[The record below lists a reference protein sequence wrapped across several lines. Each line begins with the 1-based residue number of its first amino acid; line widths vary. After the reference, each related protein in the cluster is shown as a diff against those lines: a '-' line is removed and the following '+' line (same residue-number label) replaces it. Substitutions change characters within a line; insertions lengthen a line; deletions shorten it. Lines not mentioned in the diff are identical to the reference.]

1 MISSAKDKIK
11 TLKAEAVKNAGNY
24 RSESRLVK
32 VRRKI
37 YPANRP
43 LPESKLSLTIRLWG
57 NWPGFLGT
65 SFGISPRITY
75 F

>member
-11 TLKAEAVKNAGNY
+11 KLKAEAVKNAGNY
-24 RSESRLVK
+24 RSKSRLVK

-43 LPESKLSLTIRLWG
+43 LAESKLSPAARLGG
-57 NWPGFLGT
+57 NRPGFLGA
-65 SFGISPRITY
+65 SFGISPRIAY